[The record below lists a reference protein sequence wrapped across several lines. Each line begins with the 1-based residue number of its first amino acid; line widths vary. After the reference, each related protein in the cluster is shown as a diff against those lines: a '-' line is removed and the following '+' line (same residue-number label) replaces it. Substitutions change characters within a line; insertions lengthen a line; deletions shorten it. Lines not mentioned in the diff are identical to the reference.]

1 MTRVLQAEK
10 WNFEKSQKRL
20 KIAFLGL
27 KMIIFGHFS
36 RFLAAFKIS
45 FSSLQHPN
53 YDELNSGST
62 RHAEKRRR
70 YMGLNWPQSND
81 EYQIGQSHTV
91 ETLTLTFSTLNTAW
105 NFLMQLFCLQYFVTL
120 C

>member
-1 MTRVLQAEK
+1 M
-10 WNFEKSQKRL
+10 S
-20 KIAFLGL
+20 
-27 KMIIFGHFS
+27 
-36 RFLAAFKIS
+36 S
-45 FSSLQHPN
+45 FDVYNQVR

-91 ETLTLTFSTLNTAW
+91 ESLTLTFSTLNTAW
-105 NFLMQLFCLQYFVTL
+105 NFLMLLFCLQYFVML
-120 C
+120 N